1 MKVSTNLWCYR
12 KKLYTEISELCL
24 GTKNCAG
31 IHLTHVVGQ
40 TKAPFVEILT
50 VLVDLLHRKFVQ
62 MLWDMIVFIQCAE
75 VFTMKIPHKTT
86 AKQEYS
92 GSSDVLR

>member
-24 GTKNCAG
+24 GTKICAG

-40 TKAPFVEILT
+40 PKARFVEILT
-50 VLVDLLHRKFVQ
+50 VLIDLLHRKFVQ
-62 MLWDMIVFIQCAE
+62 MLWDMVVFIQCA

-86 AKQEYS
+86 VKQEYS
-92 GSSDVLR
+92 ENSDVLR